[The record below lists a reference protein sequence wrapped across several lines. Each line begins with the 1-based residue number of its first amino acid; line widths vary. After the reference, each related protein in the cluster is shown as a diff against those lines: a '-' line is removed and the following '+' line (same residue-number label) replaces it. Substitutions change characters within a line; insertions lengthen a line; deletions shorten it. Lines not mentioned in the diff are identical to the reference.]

1 MKGLLSGARDS
12 RVQIV
17 PWSYLDY
24 ESTGDM

>member
-1 MKGLLSGARDS
+1 MRGLLSGGGDS